1 MMMMPTMT
9 GATTNELA
17 ADDKDGLPAPR
28 RRAGGRRVMNNL
40 SSSFKACSISNDNTE
55 DKNSDDPSESAAAG
69 DENASSPP
77 KRRAPSRRAR
87 GGSLGSCLSSSLQ
100 DRALGGIDRTE
111 GRLSV
116 SFADQRGLSSATIAD
131 ILSGSGLDP
140 PDEGS
145 EPEKSLKELMDEQ
158 DEAVEERDWVGRL
171 GPKTLTTPRSQ
182 RRRSRHLQLTTI
194 VSQKSMNF
202 NFDPS
207 KDLESSSDEE

>member
-1 MMMMPTMT
+1 
-9 GATTNELA
+9 
-17 ADDKDGLPAPR
+17 
-28 RRAGGRRVMNNL
+28 MNNL

-116 SFADQRGLSSATIAD
+116 SLEGYLLTQRGLSSATIAD

-158 DEAVEERDWVGRL
+158 DEAVEERDRVGRL